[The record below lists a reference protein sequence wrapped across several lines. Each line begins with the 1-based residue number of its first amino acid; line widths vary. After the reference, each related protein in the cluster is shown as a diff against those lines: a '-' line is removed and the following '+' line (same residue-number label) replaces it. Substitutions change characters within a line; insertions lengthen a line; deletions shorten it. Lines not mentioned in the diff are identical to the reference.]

1 MVDFFVTSWYPI
13 ENRRWRNRYKNGFS
27 AEPHPMM
34 GVRLPKEVGGH
45 GLLPYSSEQRGT
57 NNVNNKSYINKSTAN
72 AIAGSI
78 GIFLFLHTIAKERYG
93 IEGLV
98 FAILAA
104 VLVYVI
110 LNPNSRRFLLDRI
123 RKLGKSIRGEE

>member
-1 MVDFFVTSWYPI
+1 M
-13 ENRRWRNRYKNGFS
+13 
-27 AEPHPMM
+27 
-34 GVRLPKEVGGH
+34 
-45 GLLPYSSEQRGT
+45 
-57 NNVNNKSYINKSTAN
+57 NNKSYINKRTAN

-93 IEGLV
+93 LEGLV

-110 LNPNSRRFLLDRI
+110 LNPNSRRFILDRI
-123 RKLGKSIRGEE
+123 RKLGKSIRGED